1 MKNKVVKKLMMIVMA
16 VTMLSG
22 FSFATV
28 YANADPPAEET
39 TTEVVA
45 ETSSEATTEEN
56 TEDTGRVI
64 AESDSSAFSTP
75 GNAQLVDDKEND
87 DTKQFLTIQTKK
99 GNTFYM
105 VIDRSSNTENVYMMS
120 LVDENDLAEF
130 LDETEKDKETE
141 ESTVV
146 IPETT
151 PETTPAAEEETEVK
165 KEEKSGMNVK
175 GLAAIVVAAI
185 LGFAGIAV
193 YKKHGRSKD
202 EDYVSE
208 QLEFSDGPYV
218 NEEDD
223 EKEE

>member
-1 MKNKVVKKLMMIVMA
+1 MRNKVVKKLLMLAMV

-22 FSFATV
+22 TSIATV
-28 YANADPPAEET
+28 YANANPPAEET
-39 TTEVVA
+39 TTEVVQ
-45 ETSSEATTEEN
+45 ETSTEAIGDTEKK
-56 TEDTGRVI
+56 EDTGRVSG
-64 AESDSSAFSTP
+64 ESNNSAFSTP

-130 LDETEKDKETE
+130 LDETEKSKETE

-151 PETTPAAEEETEVK
+151 PVAEEETEVK

>member
-1 MKNKVVKKLMMIVMA
+1 M
-16 VTMLSG
+16 
-22 FSFATV
+22 TV
-28 YANADPPAEET
+28 P
-39 TTEVVA
+39 
-45 ETSSEATTEEN
+45 
-56 TEDTGRVI
+56 VI
-64 AESDSSAFSTP
+64 
-75 GNAQLVDDKEND
+75 Q
-87 DTKQFLTIQTKK
+87 
-99 GNTFYM
+99 
-105 VIDRSSNTENVYMMS
+105 RS
-120 LVDENDLAEF
+120 AEF

-175 GLAAIVVAAI
+175 GLAAIVVVAI

>member
-16 VTMLSG
+16 ATMLSG

-105 VIDRSSNTENVYMMS
+105 VIDRSSTSENVYMMS

-130 LDETEKDKETE
+130 LDFFIGSRILFIELVAREAEDFQALVLVFLIQFLKACKLRC
-141 ESTVV
+141 ES
-146 IPETT
+146 
-151 PETTPAAEEETEVK
+151 A
-165 KEEKSGMNVK
+165 
-175 GLAAIVVAAI
+175 LACCIDDQNNLAFI
-185 LGFAGIAV
+185 LRERNFLAL
-193 YKKHGRSKD
+193 HGGACKIINAH
-202 EDYVSE
+202 YVSSFI
-208 QLEFSDGPYV
+208 LKHKKIYFSS
-218 NEEDD
+218 
-223 EKEE
+223 K